1 MENQQQSILFP
12 FFKGKE
18 TSTTPKIR
26 ETFFQSTSGLF
37 NVVESLGWY

>member
-18 TSTTPKIR
+18 TSTTLKIR
-26 ETFFQSTSGLF
+26 ETLFQSTSGLF
-37 NVVESLGWY
+37 NVVESLGW